1 MQTARIG
8 QSKHR
13 KGKGNMD
20 DKQNNKSKT
29 QQGQGAAAN
38 GLPVWKRVFDF
49 ALLLVT
55 MPVWLPVAVVVGL
68 AVRLGSPG
76 PVLFK
81 QDRVGYRGKIFTCFK
96 FRTMKS
102 DAKHDTHRIHV
113 KDLIQ
118 SSAPMTKL
126 DADNDSR
133 LVPGANW
140 IRASGLD
147 ELPQIIN
154 ILRGEMS
161 IVGPRPCI
169 PFEYDL
175 YKPEQRARFNAA
187 PGLTGLWQ
195 VSGKNHTTFD
205 RMIALDI
212 EYSQRKSLWL
222 DARIVLFTA
231 PAIIGQVSELISE
244 KRARKSGV
252 ERTAAPL
259 F

>member
-1 MQTARIG
+1 
-8 QSKHR
+8 
-13 KGKGNMD
+13 MD
-20 DKQNNKSKT
+20 NKQNIKSAA
-29 QQGQGAAAN
+29 QLGAAAN

-49 ALLLVT
+49 VLLLVT
-55 MPVWLPVAVVVGL
+55 MPAWLPVAVVVGL

-76 PVLFK
+76 PIFFR
-81 QDRVGYRGKIFTCFK
+81 QNRVGYRGQIFTFFK
-96 FRTMKS
+96 FRTMKANTETAS
-102 DAKHDTHRIHV
+102 HQNHV
-113 KDLIQ
+113 KDLIE

-133 LVPGANW
+133 MVPGANW

-175 YKPEQRARFNAA
+175 YKPEHRARCNAA

-195 VSGKNHTTFD
+195 VSGKNRTSFE
-205 RMIALDI
+205 RMIELDI
-212 EYSQRKSLWL
+212 EYSERKSLWL
-222 DARIVLFTA
+222 DIRIVLLTA
-231 PAIIGQVSELISE
+231 PAIFQQVNDLISS
-244 KRARKSGV
+244 KRARKAGKNSKTEKVGA
-252 ERTAAPL
+252 ERAVLPL
-259 F
+259 L

>member
-1 MQTARIG
+1 
-8 QSKHR
+8 
-13 KGKGNMD
+13 MD
-20 DKQNNKSKT
+20 NNTTIKSET
-29 QQGQGAAAN
+29 QDAAN

-55 MPVWLPVAVVVGL
+55 MPVWLPVWGGVAL

-76 PVLFK
+76 PVFFK
-81 QDRVGYRGKIFTCFK
+81 QSRVGYRGQIFTCYK
-96 FRTMKS
+96 FRTMKADIETNS
-102 DAKHDTHRIHV
+102 HQKHI
-113 KDLIQ
+113 KALME
-118 SSAPMTKL
+118 SATPMTKL

-133 LVPGANW
+133 MVPGANW

-147 ELPQIIN
+147 ELPQIVN

-169 PFEYDL
+169 PFEYEL
-175 YKPEQRARFNAA
+175 YKPGHRARCNAA

-195 VSGKNHTTFD
+195 VSGKNRLSFE

-212 EYSQRKSLWL
+212 EYSQRKTLWL
-222 DARIVLFTA
+222 DACIVLLTA
-231 PAIIGQVSELISE
+231 PAILQQVSDLVAA
-244 KRARKSGV
+244 KRARKNGKKPGTAKAGT
-252 ERTAAPL
+252 ERVVAPL

>member
-1 MQTARIG
+1 
-8 QSKHR
+8 
-13 KGKGNMD
+13 MD
-20 DKQNNKSKT
+20 EKNNNKS
-29 QQGQGAAAN
+29 GVEQGAAAN
-38 GLPVWKRVFDF
+38 GLPMWKRVFDF
-49 ALLLVT
+49 VLLLVT
-55 MPVWLPVAVVVGL
+55 MPVWLPVWVVVAL

-76 PVLFK
+76 PVFFK
-81 QDRVGYRGKIFTCFK
+81 QARVGFRGQIFTCYK
-96 FRTMKS
+96 FRTMKADIETTS
-102 DAKHDTHRIHV
+102 HQKHV
-113 KDLIQ
+113 KALME
-118 SSAPMTKL
+118 SATPMTKL

-133 LVPGANW
+133 MIPGANW

-161 IVGPRPCI
+161 VVGPRPCI

-175 YKPEQRARFNAA
+175 YKPEHCARCNAA

-195 VSGKNHTTFD
+195 VSGKNRLSFE

-231 PAIIGQVSELISE
+231 PAILVQVKDLISE
-244 KRARKSGV
+244 KRKRRNASKAAAGEETISTTSV
-252 ERTAAPL
+252 STERS
-259 F
+259 